1 MNATVRSLDDAK
13 AKQAMLS
20 QYIAE
25 CERIERWRS
34 EVNMET
40 VTNGEFDITPEERC
54 EVFER
59 RRDRLENQLKNAGI
73 RLHAEAA
80 ETLPSIARAQA
91 TLTEKELTP

>member
-13 AKQAMLS
+13 AKQSLLA

-25 CERIERWRS
+25 CERIDAWKEHS
-34 EVNMET
+34 EGCADDES
-40 VTNGEFDITPEERC
+40 EFGITIAEKL

-59 RRDRLENQLKNAGI
+59 RRDRLENALKNAGI

-80 ETLPSIARAQA
+80 DTLPSIARAQQAA
-91 TLTEKELTP
+91 TDKDPS